1 MKNKIIEL
9 YKNTND
15 LEIKRNLLH
24 LLNNKYLRLGLG
36 DADFKTEL
44 LLDKVLKCRYGRNYN
59 SVIYEI

>member
-9 YKNTND
+9 YKNTKD

-36 DADFKTEL
+36 DVDFKTEI